1 MRNNFINL
9 FYKIYSRCFQIV
21 FNLVIPLLPYRNSE
35 IISKIEDIVKV
46 LESYKKNNLLIVTGK
61 GIINAGLLNYLSDSL
76 DKNKLNYSLYS

>member
-1 MRNNFINL
+1 MRNNYINL
-9 FYKIYSRCFQIV
+9 FYKIYVRCFQTV
-21 FNLVIPLLPYRNSE
+21 FKLAIPLLPYRNSE

-46 LESYKKNNLLIVTGK
+46 LKSNKKNNLLIVTGK

>member
-1 MRNNFINL
+1 MNHVCVQKKTSDPTRGRP
-9 FYKIYSRCFQIV
+9 SQI
-21 FNLVIPLLPYRNSE
+21 LTYIILLPYRNSE

-46 LESYKKNNLLIVTGK
+46 LKSNKKNNLLIVTGK